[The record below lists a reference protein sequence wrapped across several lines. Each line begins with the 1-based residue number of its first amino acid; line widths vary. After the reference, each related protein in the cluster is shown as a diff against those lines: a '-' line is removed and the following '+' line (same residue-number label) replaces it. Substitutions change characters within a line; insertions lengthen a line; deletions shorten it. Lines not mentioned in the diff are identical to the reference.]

1 MEVSVRTEVA
11 KYSNS
16 TEKQRKSIW
25 REKSND
31 QCEGK
36 SRQAKTVQKRAEE
49 IEMAK
54 RNNN

>member
-1 MEVSVRTEVA
+1 MQVSVRTEVA

-25 REKSND
+25 REKTND
-31 QCEGK
+31 QREGK